1 MRLPLLLSASGLLL
15 ALSNLLGGTVL
26 DSQSAPI
33 TEAEAKKWELS
44 LSSGTYF
51 VKDGPDF
58 VNPTITA
65 DRDWLHLEARYN
77 YEALN
82 TGSLWLGYNLSF
94 GEKLAFGVT
103 PMVGGV
109 FGDICGVAPGYKI
122 TVNYKM
128 FELYTLGQYFID
140 DTTHEENFFY
150 TWSELTCSPVDWF
163 KFGLVVDRTKLAVE
177 NFDIRRGP
185 LVGFK
190 YKCLDFSVYWLNPGS
205 SDETVLLYTALNF

>member
-1 MRLPLLLSASGLLL
+1 MRLPLLLSASGLVL
-15 ALSNLLGGTVL
+15 ALSNSLGGTVP
-26 DSQSAPI
+26 DSQSAANS
-33 TEAEAKKWELS
+33 EVEHNKWEFS

-51 VKDGPDF
+51 VKGGPDF
-58 VNPTITA
+58 VNPTVTA

-82 TGSLWLGYNLSF
+82 TASLWLGYNFSF
-94 GEKLAFGVT
+94 GEKLVFGVT

-109 FGDICGVAPGYKI
+109 FGDISGVAPGYKI
-122 TVNYKM
+122 TVSYKM

-140 DTTHEENFFY
+140 DTRHEDNFFY

-190 YKCLDFSVYWLNPGS
+190 YKCFDFSVYWLNPGS
-205 SDETVLLYTALNF
+205 SGETVLLYTALNF